1 MDEEGKG
8 HSLPALLC
16 SPVHGPPSG
25 ILFLI
30 KKKKNLFL
38 GELVFLLY
46 TPKGFVL
53 RMTETERMVPHS
65 QPPNP
70 NFPVLQNPAM
80 SFLPW
85 ESFLYPLLV
94 GDNSSL
100 RVQPGPLP

>member
-1 MDEEGKG
+1 M
-8 HSLPALLC
+8 
-16 SPVHGPPSG
+16 
-25 ILFLI
+25 
-30 KKKKNLFL
+30 
-38 GELVFLLY
+38 FLLY